1 MDPRLALTLS
11 LVIPNV
17 INLFFMMADKSQAR
31 KNGFRIPEAV
41 FFTLSLI
48 GCSIGCLAGMYLFHH
63 KTRKPKFFI
72 GIPLILI
79 LQIAAAVWLVRSD
92 LVFIFQ

>member
-1 MDPRLALTLS
+1 MNPRLALALS
-11 LVIPNV
+11 LAIPNV
-17 INLFFMMADKSQAR
+17 INLFFMMADKAQAR
-31 KNGFRIPEAV
+31 KNGFRVPEAV

-48 GCSIGCLAGMYLFHH
+48 GGSIGCLAGMYLFRH

-72 GIPLILI
+72 GIPLILVI
-79 LQIAAAVWLVRSD
+79 QIALVVWLIRSD